1 MGTVISYPFLDS
13 LDFAVWQDK
22 YVTLKALKYDK
33 IEVPKGFIFAGV
45 TVKAPFTVIF
55 SNKDLRKGIRA
66 SCFHDWM
73 CKHKQDYRR
82 SYATGVLVK
91 LWHDNGLGAVKA
103 GIVYICVEAYQLFKK
118 WK

>member
-33 IEVPKGFIFAGV
+33 IEVPKGFIFDGV

-66 SCFHDWM
+66 SCFT
-73 CKHKQDYRR
+73 
-82 SYATGVLVK
+82 TGCAST
-91 LWHDNGLGAVKA
+91 NRTTGAA
-103 GIVYICVEAYQLFKK
+103 MQPES
-118 WK
+118 W

>member
-1 MGTVISYPFLDS
+1 MKRS
-13 LDFAVWQDK
+13 
-22 YVTLKALKYDK
+22 K
-33 IEVPKGFIFAGV
+33 IEVPKGFIFDGV
-45 TVKAPFTVIF
+45 TVKAPFTAIF

-91 LWHDNGLGAVKA
+91 LWHENGLGAVKA
-103 GIVYICVEAYQLFKK
+103 GIVYICVEAYQLFKN